1 MNDTMNPEGLVPS
14 YLVFGIMPRLM
25 DQNTKLPIQA
35 ERMKAVEVARAEMET
50 ITSEIRLRKA
60 LKSNI
65 PAATNQNYDIG
76 QKVLVYRERDNPPWQ
91 GPYNV
96 TKIENKQIFID
107 RNGKEVQHS
116 VSQVKPF
123 IIESKEGTQDTLHCN
138 SSPLDSTLNNQIGV
152 NLTETL
158 HPADPR
164 ATSSQFMDAKKREIK
179 GLMNKNTWKIV
190 DKETIPKDANILN
203 GRFVLTIKNA
213 NSDDEICK
221 ARYVVQGHKDR
232 EKSLLVHNSTTV
244 RQSSTRLI
252 MTLAAT
258 FGFRIWSQD
267 VKQAYLQSSD
277 NLMRQVFLRPS
288 KEFELPPGKLL
299 KLQKPLYGLADSGD
313 YWYNTMSKHI
323 KDDIGMKS
331 TTGDMSFFY
340 KHIGNN
346 LVGLTGTYVDD
357 SLLAGNLEFEKL
369 TKTTMD
375 KFESRD
381 REMDNTKFAGVN
393 ITTTDEGFDL
403 DQNDYIARITLLSI
417 DCNFTDF
424 RSKRAQL
431 SWITHTRPE
440 ICCAVNMASQVTEKS
455 FSVQKINDL
464 NKVIKHLKSYPSQA
478 LKYYKLDKDTLKLKV
493 YADSSFANNDDF
505 TSQLGYI
512 VLLTDKTDRCNI
524 IHYSSHKSRRV
535 TRSVLGGEVYAFAD
549 AFDFAFTL
557 KHDLQ
562 VMLRQAVPLTILTD
576 SKSLFDVITKSST
589 ISERRLMI
597 DITAVRNAYNAQELS
612 DVGFVRTKYNPA
624 DAFTKLG
631 FCESLDTIIK
641 TGMCSLPIEQ
651 WVIRGNETMLH
662 TQSSEEGG
670 V

>member
-1 MNDTMNPEGLVPS
+1 
-14 YLVFGIMPRLM
+14 
-25 DQNTKLPIQA
+25 
-35 ERMKAVEVARAEMET
+35 VE
-50 ITSEIRLRKA
+50 
-60 LKSNI
+60 
-65 PAATNQNYDIG
+65 
-76 QKVLVYRERDNPPWQ
+76 
-91 GPYNV
+91 
-96 TKIENKQIFID
+96 
-107 RNGKEVQHS
+107 
-116 VSQVKPF
+116 
-123 IIESKEGTQDTLHCN
+123 
-138 SSPLDSTLNNQIGV
+138 
-152 NLTETL
+152 
-158 HPADPR
+158 
-164 ATSSQFMDAKKREIK
+164 
-179 GLMNKNTWKIV
+179 IV
-190 DKETIPKDANILN
+190 DKETIPKDAKILN

-232 EKSLLVHNSTTV
+232 EKSLLEHNSTTV

-267 VKQAYLQSSD
+267 LKQAYLQSSD

-323 KDDIGMKS
+323 NDDIGMKS

-340 KHIGNN
+340 KNIGNN

-357 SLLAGNLEFEKL
+357 SLLAGNLEFEKV
-369 TKTTMD
+369 TKTAMD

-381 REMDNTKFAGVN
+381 REMDNTKFSGVN

-403 DQNDYIARITLLSI
+403 DQNDYIARIKLLSI

-464 NKVIKHLKSYPSQA
+464 NKVIKHLKSSPSQA

-493 YADSSFANNDDF
+493 YADSSFAK
-505 TSQLGYI
+505 Q
-512 VLLTDKTDRCNI
+512 R
-524 IHYSSHKSRRV
+524 
-535 TRSVLGGEVYAFAD
+535 
-549 AFDFAFTL
+549 
-557 KHDLQ
+557 
-562 VMLRQAVPLTILTD
+562 
-576 SKSLFDVITKSST
+576 
-589 ISERRLMI
+589 
-597 DITAVRNAYNAQELS
+597 
-612 DVGFVRTKYNPA
+612 
-624 DAFTKLG
+624 
-631 FCESLDTIIK
+631 
-641 TGMCSLPIEQ
+641 
-651 WVIRGNETMLH
+651 
-662 TQSSEEGG
+662 
-670 V
+670 